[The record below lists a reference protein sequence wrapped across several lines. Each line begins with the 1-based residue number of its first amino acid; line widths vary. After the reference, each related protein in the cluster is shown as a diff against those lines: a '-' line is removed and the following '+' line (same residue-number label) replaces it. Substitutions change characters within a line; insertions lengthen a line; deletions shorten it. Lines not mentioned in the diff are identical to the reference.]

1 MEYDD
6 TKSGELILIFCKIP
20 QVYMVLFRYLPELT
34 GPKLSFTRSRRHD
47 EPGEPLESTNTLEI
61 VLQNSPQSFKKNA
74 RISSK

>member
-34 GPKLSFTRSRRHD
+34 GPKLSFTRCRRHD

-61 VLQNSPQSFKKNA
+61 VLQNSPQSLKKNA
-74 RISSK
+74 RINSK